1 MVWGTDSCDYI
12 TYANI
17 TSGGWPGC
25 ATASDGR
32 VTCDLEPRPG
42 CCYERLHAAAGA
54 FVALYCLYGPICF
67 ICLLELFRI
76 LLSGVQCDL
85 CEASEVRTAA
95 AAAASAAT
103 AAASAAAARTLDDA
117 AAAARAQ

>member
-76 LLSGVQCDL
+76 LLPVQS
-85 CEASEVRTAA
+85 EARTTA